1 MRAVTKLAALVVVLA
16 LAGTALALNLP
27 PSPSGRVNDY
37 AGLLNVDE
45 VSAIEARLK
54 AVEDATSNQF
64 VLAIFKSLE
73 GQSLEDFSIRLADAW
88 KIGQKGK
95 DNGVILL
102 LFTDDKKIRIEVGKG
117 LEGVITDAHSGRI
130 IREIIAPRFREANYA
145 AGLMGAVDALDK
157 SSRGEF
163 KADAGKSRR
172 GGSDKA
178 GLAALFIIF
187 GSIFGMAVL
196 NKRRAALY
204 GRRGGGFYVGGF
216 GGGFGGGGGGFGGGG
231 FGGGGGGG
239 FGGGGA
245 SGGW

>member
-1 MRAVTKLAALVVVLA
+1 MKTGKRLAAIIAVLII
-16 LAGTALALNLP
+16 AGTAFSLTIP
-27 PSPSGRVNDY
+27 PSPSRRVNDY
-37 AGLLNVDE
+37 AALLNDDE
-45 VSAIEARLK
+45 AAAIETRLK
-54 AVEDATSNQF
+54 AIEGETSNQF

-73 GQSLEDFSIRLADAW
+73 GGSLEDFSIRLADAW

-102 LFTDDKKIRIEVGKG
+102 LFTEDRKVRIEVGKG

-130 IREIIAPRFREANYA
+130 IREIIAPFFREGKYA

-157 SSRGEF
+157 SSKGEF
-163 KADAGKSRR
+163 KAEGKKSGK
-172 GGSDKA
+172 GGSDTA
-178 GLAALFIIF
+178 GMAALFVIF
-187 GSIFGMAVL
+187 GSIFGIAML
-196 NKRRAALY
+196 NRRRAHLL

-231 FGGGGGGG
+231 FGGGGGG